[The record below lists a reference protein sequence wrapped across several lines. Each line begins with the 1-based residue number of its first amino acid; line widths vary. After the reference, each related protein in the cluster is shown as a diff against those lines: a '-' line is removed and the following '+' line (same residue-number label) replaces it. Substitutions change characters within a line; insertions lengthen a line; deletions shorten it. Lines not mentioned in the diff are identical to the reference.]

1 MGILE
6 QFNSRV
12 GQYTFELEESKRVFY
27 SLSDLANNGITEK
40 DVKGL
45 FINKKGKYGD
55 NAVVVSNDC
64 FVSLPHHLTE
74 TVETM
79 IYNET
84 ITEMINNDKV
94 YFKIRPCTK
103 EGKTYY
109 SIKWMERN

>member
-79 IYNET
+79 IYNRSE
-84 ITEMINNDKV
+84 ERRV
-94 YFKIRPCTK
+94 GK
-103 EGKTYY
+103 ECLRLCRSRWSPYH
-109 SIKWMERN
+109 